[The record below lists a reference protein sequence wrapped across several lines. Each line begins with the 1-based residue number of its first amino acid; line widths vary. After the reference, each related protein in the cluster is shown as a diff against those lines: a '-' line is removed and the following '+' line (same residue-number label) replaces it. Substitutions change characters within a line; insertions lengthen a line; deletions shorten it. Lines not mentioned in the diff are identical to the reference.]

1 MNPSDYPSIQQ
12 MLDSLK
18 YLREETFL
26 LDERDET
33 HLWVVSRWIDLLLD
47 DTDYR
52 EMRNQPELLDEPD
65 DCGMLVEFLPDL
77 PGIGEGSKYIIEI
90 SHQGADDITITIS
103 DDCQYDTCKITQKN
117 LYQLARMA
125 LVILLQTENLKTRE
139 RNKNEH
145 PGK

>member
-1 MNPSDYPSIQQ
+1 MTDHPSIQQ

-18 YLREETFL
+18 YLREETTL
-26 LDERDET
+26 LDERDKT
-33 HLWVVSRWIDLLLD
+33 HLRVVARWINLLLD

-52 EMRNQPELLDEPD
+52 EMRNQPELLDKPD
-65 DCGMLVEFLPDL
+65 DCGVLVEFLPDL

-90 SHQGADDITITIS
+90 SHQGPDDITIIIS
-103 DDCQYDTCKITQKN
+103 DDCQYGTCKITQKN

-125 LVILLQTENLKTRE
+125 LVILLQAENLKTRE
-139 RNKNEH
+139 QNKNEH

>member
-1 MNPSDYPSIQQ
+1 MTDHPSIQQ

-18 YLREETFL
+18 YLWEETTL
-26 LDERDET
+26 LDEEDEK
-33 HLWVVSRWIDLLLD
+33 HLRVVSRWINFLLD
-47 DTDYR
+47 DTDYQ
-52 EMRNQPELLDEPD
+52 EMLNQPEFRDKPD
-65 DCGMLVEFLPDL
+65 DCGTLVTFLPDM
-77 PGIGEGSKYIIEI
+77 PGIGAGAKYIIEI

-139 RNKNEH
+139 RNKNEN
-145 PGK
+145 PGNP

>member
-1 MNPSDYPSIQQ
+1 MTDHPSIQQ

-18 YLREETFL
+18 CLREETTL
-26 LDERDET
+26 LDEEDEK
-33 HLWVVSRWIDLLLD
+33 HLRVVSRWINFLLD
-47 DTDYR
+47 DTDYQ
-52 EMRNQPELLDEPD
+52 EMLNQPEFRDKPD
-65 DCGMLVEFLPDL
+65 DYGVLVEFLPDM
-77 PGIGEGSKYIIEI
+77 PGVGAGAKYIIES

-103 DDCQYDTCKITQKN
+103 DDCKYDACKITQKN

-145 PGK
+145 PCK

>member
-1 MNPSDYPSIQQ
+1 MTDHPSIQQ

-18 YLREETFL
+18 YLWEETTL
-26 LDERDET
+26 LDEEDEK
-33 HLWVVSRWIDLLLD
+33 HLRVVSRWINFLLD
-47 DTDYR
+47 DTDYQ
-52 EMRNQPELLDEPD
+52 EMLNQPEFRDKPD
-65 DCGMLVEFLPDL
+65 DYGVLVEFLPDL
-77 PGIGEGSKYIIEI
+77 PGIGAGAKYIIEI

-103 DDCQYDTCKITQKN
+103 DDCKYDACKITQKN

-139 RNKNEH
+139 RNKNER

>member
-1 MNPSDYPSIQQ
+1 MTDHPSIQQ

-18 YLREETFL
+18 YLREDTTL
-26 LDERDET
+26 LDEEDEK
-33 HLWVVSRWIDLLLD
+33 HLRVVSRWINFLLD

-52 EMRNQPELLDEPD
+52 EMRNQPEFRDKPD

-103 DDCQYDTCKITQKN
+103 DDCQYGTCKITQKN

-125 LVILLQTENLKTRE
+125 LVILLQIEN
-139 RNKNEH
+139 
-145 PGK
+145 PGNP

>member
-1 MNPSDYPSIQQ
+1 

-18 YLREETFL
+18 YLQEETAL
-26 LDERDET
+26 LDKKDEK
-33 HLWVVSRWIDLLLD
+33 HLRVVSSWIDLLLD

-52 EMRNQPELLDEPD
+52 EMQNQPEFRDKPD
-65 DCGMLVEFLPDL
+65 DYGVLVEFLPDL
-77 PGIGEGSKYIIEI
+77 PGIGAGAKYIIEI

-103 DDCQYDTCKITQKN
+103 DDCKYDACKITQKN

-139 RNKNEH
+139 RNKNER

>member
-33 HLWVVSRWIDLLLD
+33 HLRVVSRWIDLLLD

-65 DCGMLVEFLPDL
+65 DYGMLVEFLPNL

-125 LVILLQTENLKTRE
+125 LMILLQTENLKTRE
-139 RNKNEH
+139 QNKNER

>member
-1 MNPSDYPSIQQ
+1 MTDHPSIQQ

-18 YLREETFL
+18 YLREETTL
-26 LDERDET
+26 LDERDT
-33 HLWVVSRWIDLLLD
+33 HLRVVSRWIDLLLD

-52 EMRNQPELLDEPD
+52 EMRNQPEFLDEPD

-103 DDCQYDTCKITQKN
+103 DVCQYDTCKITQKN

-125 LVILLQTENLKTRE
+125 LVILLQTEN
-139 RNKNEH
+139 
-145 PGK
+145 PGNP

>member
-1 MNPSDYPSIQQ
+1 MTDHPSIQQ

-18 YLREETFL
+18 YLREETTL
-26 LDERDET
+26 LDEKDEK
-33 HLWVVSRWIDLLLD
+33 HLQVVSRWIDLLLD

-52 EMRNQPELLDEPD
+52 EMRNQPEFRDKPD
-65 DCGMLVEFLPDL
+65 DYGTLVTFLPDL

-90 SHQGADDITITIS
+90 SHQGPDDITITIS
-103 DDCQYDTCKITQKN
+103 DDCQYGTCKITQKN

-125 LVILLQTENLKTRE
+125 LVILLQTENLKNGE
-139 RNKNEH
+139 WNKNER

>member
-1 MNPSDYPSIQQ
+1 MTHPSTQQ

-18 YLREETFL
+18 HLREETTL
-26 LDERDET
+26 LDEKDEK
-33 HLWVVSRWIDLLLD
+33 HLRVVSRWIDFLLD
-47 DTDYR
+47 DTDYQ
-52 EMRNQPELLDEPD
+52 EMRNQPELLDK
-65 DCGMLVEFLPDL
+65 PDL

-103 DDCQYDTCKITQKN
+103 DDCQYGTCKITQKN

-139 RNKNEH
+139 WNKNER

>member
-1 MNPSDYPSIQQ
+1 MTDHTSIQQ

-18 YLREETFL
+18 YLQEETTL
-26 LDERDET
+26 LDERDEK
-33 HLWVVSRWIDLLLD
+33 HLRVVSRWIELLLD
-47 DTDYR
+47 DTDYQ
-52 EMRNQPELLDEPD
+52 EMRNQPELLDKPD
-65 DCGMLVEFLPDL
+65 DYGTLVTFLPDL

-103 DDCQYDTCKITQKN
+103 DDCKYDACKITQKN

-139 RNKNEH
+139 WNKNER

>member
-1 MNPSDYPSIQQ
+1 MTDHPSIQQ

-18 YLREETFL
+18 YLREETTL
-26 LDERDET
+26 LDERDT
-33 HLWVVSRWIDLLLD
+33 HLRVVSRWIDLLLD

-52 EMRNQPELLDEPD
+52 EMRNQPEFLDKPD
-65 DCGMLVEFLPDL
+65 DCGVLVEFLPDL

-103 DDCQYDTCKITQKN
+103 DDCQYGACKITQKN

-139 RNKNEH
+139 WNKNER

>member
-1 MNPSDYPSIQQ
+1 MTDHPSIQQ

-18 YLREETFL
+18 YLREETTL
-26 LDERDET
+26 LDERDKT
-33 HLWVVSRWIDLLLD
+33 HLRVVARWINLLLD

-52 EMRNQPELLDEPD
+52 EMRNQPELLDKPD
-65 DCGMLVEFLPDL
+65 DCGVLVEFLPDL

-103 DDCQYDTCKITQKN
+103 DDCQYGTCKITQKT

-125 LVILLQTENLKTRE
+125 LVILLRTENLKTRE

-145 PGK
+145 PSK

>member
-1 MNPSDYPSIQQ
+1 MTDHPSIQQ

-18 YLREETFL
+18 YLREETTL
-26 LDERDET
+26 LDEEDEKY
-33 HLWVVSRWIDLLLD
+33 LRVVSSWIDLLLD
-47 DTDYR
+47 DTDYQ
-52 EMRNQPELLDEPD
+52 EMLNQPEFRDKPD
-65 DCGMLVEFLPDL
+65 DYGVLVEFLPDL
-77 PGIGEGSKYIIEI
+77 PGIGAGAKYIIEI

-103 DDCQYDTCKITQKN
+103 DDCKYDACKITQKN

-139 RNKNEH
+139 RNKNER

>member
-1 MNPSDYPSIQQ
+1 MTDHPSIQQ

-18 YLREETFL
+18 CLREETTL
-26 LDERDET
+26 LDEEDEK
-33 HLWVVSRWIDLLLD
+33 HLRVVSRWINFLLD
-47 DTDYR
+47 DTDYQ
-52 EMRNQPELLDEPD
+52 EMLNQPEFRDKPD
-65 DCGMLVEFLPDL
+65 DCGTLVEFLPDM
-77 PGIGEGSKYIIEI
+77 PGVGAGAKYIIEI

-103 DDCQYDTCKITQKN
+103 DDCKYDACKITQKN

-145 PGK
+145 PCK

>member
-1 MNPSDYPSIQQ
+1 MTDHPSIQQ

-18 YLREETFL
+18 YLWEETTL
-26 LDERDET
+26 LDKKDEK
-33 HLWVVSRWIDLLLD
+33 HLRVVSSWIDLLLD
-47 DTDYR
+47 DTDYQ
-52 EMRNQPELLDEPD
+52 EMQNQPEFRDKPND
-65 DCGMLVEFLPDL
+65 YGVLVEFLPDL
-77 PGIGEGSKYIIEI
+77 PGIGAGAKYIIEI

-103 DDCQYDTCKITQKN
+103 DDCKYDACKITQKN

-125 LVILLQTENLKTRE
+125 LVILLQAENLKTRE

>member
-1 MNPSDYPSIQQ
+1 MTDHPSIQQ
-12 MLDSLK
+12 MLDSLM
-18 YLREETFL
+18 YLREETTL

-33 HLWVVSRWIDLLLD
+33 HLRVVSRWIDLLLD

-52 EMRNQPELLDEPD
+52 EMRNQPELLGKPD

-90 SHQGADDITITIS
+90 SHQGADDITIIIS
-103 DDCQYDTCKITQKN
+103 DDCQDGTCKITQKN

-125 LVILLQTENLKTRE
+125 LVILLQTEN
-139 RNKNEH
+139 
-145 PGK
+145 PGNP

>member
-1 MNPSDYPSIQQ
+1 MTDHPSIQQ

-18 YLREETFL
+18 YLQEETTL
-26 LDERDET
+26 LDEKHEK
-33 HLWVVSRWIDLLLD
+33 HLRVVSSWIDLLLD

-52 EMRNQPELLDEPD
+52 EMRNQPEFRDKPD
-65 DCGMLVEFLPDL
+65 DCGTLVEFLPDL

-103 DDCQYDTCKITQKN
+103 DDCKYDACKITQKN
-117 LYQLARMA
+117 LYQLARMT

>member
-1 MNPSDYPSIQQ
+1 MTDHPSIQQ

-18 YLREETFL
+18 YLREETTL
-26 LDERDET
+26 LDERDT
-33 HLWVVSRWIDLLLD
+33 HLRVVSRWIDLLLD

-52 EMRNQPELLDEPD
+52 EMRNQPEFLDKPD
-65 DCGMLVEFLPDL
+65 DCGVLVEFLPDL

-103 DDCQYDTCKITQKN
+103 DDCQYGTCKITQKN

-139 RNKNEH
+139 RNKNGH

>member
-1 MNPSDYPSIQQ
+1 MTDHPSIQQ

-18 YLREETFL
+18 YLREETTL
-26 LDERDET
+26 LDERDIT
-33 HLWVVSRWIDLLLD
+33 HLRVVSSGIDLLLD
-47 DTDYR
+47 DTDYW
-52 EMRNQPELLDEPD
+52 EMQNQPEFLDKPD
-65 DCGMLVEFLPDL
+65 DYGTLVTFLPNL

-103 DDCQYDTCKITQKN
+103 DDCKYGTCKITQKN

-139 RNKNEH
+139 WNKNER

>member
-1 MNPSDYPSIQQ
+1 MTDHTSIQQ

-18 YLREETFL
+18 YLREETTL
-26 LDERDET
+26 LDERDKT
-33 HLWVVSRWIDLLLD
+33 HLRVVARWINLLLD

-52 EMRNQPELLDEPD
+52 EMRNQPELLDKPD
-65 DCGMLVEFLPDL
+65 DCGVLVEFLPDL

-90 SHQGADDITITIS
+90 SHQGPDDITIIIS
-103 DDCQYDTCKITQKN
+103 DDCQYGTCKITQKN

-125 LVILLQTENLKTRE
+125 LVILLQAENLKTRE
-139 RNKNEH
+139 QNKNEH

>member
-1 MNPSDYPSIQQ
+1 MTDHPSIQQ

-18 YLREETFL
+18 YLQEETAL
-26 LDERDET
+26 LDKKDEK
-33 HLWVVSRWIDLLLD
+33 HLRVVSSWIDLLLD

-52 EMRNQPELLDEPD
+52 EMQNQPEFRDKPD
-65 DCGMLVEFLPDL
+65 DYGVLVEFLPDL
-77 PGIGEGSKYIIEI
+77 PGIGAGAKYIIEI

-103 DDCQYDTCKITQKN
+103 DDCKYDACKITQKN

-125 LVILLQTENLKTRE
+125 LVILLQTEKLKTRE
-139 RNKNEH
+139 RNKNER

>member
-1 MNPSDYPSIQQ
+1 MTDHPSIQQ

-18 YLREETFL
+18 YLQEETTL
-26 LDERDET
+26 LDKKDEK
-33 HLWVVSRWIDLLLD
+33 HLRVVSSWIDLLLD

-52 EMRNQPELLDEPD
+52 EMQNQPEFRDKPD
-65 DCGMLVEFLPDL
+65 DCGTLVEFLPDL
-77 PGIGEGSKYIIEI
+77 PGIREGSKYIIEI
-90 SHQGADDITITIS
+90 SHQGAADITITIS
-103 DDCQYDTCKITQKN
+103 DDCKYDTCKITQKN

-145 PGK
+145 PSK

>member
-1 MNPSDYPSIQQ
+1 

-18 YLREETFL
+18 YLQEETAL
-26 LDERDET
+26 LDKKDEK
-33 HLWVVSRWIDLLLD
+33 HLRVVSSWIDLLLD

-52 EMRNQPELLDEPD
+52 EMQNQPEFRDKPD
-65 DCGMLVEFLPDL
+65 DYGVLVEFLPDL
-77 PGIGEGSKYIIEI
+77 PGIGVGAKYIIEI

-103 DDCQYDTCKITQKN
+103 DDCKYDACKITQKN

-139 RNKNEH
+139 RNKNER

>member
-1 MNPSDYPSIQQ
+1 MTDHPSIQQ

-18 YLREETFL
+18 YLQEETAL
-26 LDERDET
+26 LDKKDEK
-33 HLWVVSRWIDLLLD
+33 HLRVVSSWIDLLLD

-52 EMRNQPELLDEPD
+52 EMQNQPEFRDKPD
-65 DCGMLVEFLPDL
+65 DYGVLVEFLPDL
-77 PGIGEGSKYIIEI
+77 PGIGAGAKYIIEI

-103 DDCQYDTCKITQKN
+103 DDCKYDACKITQKN

-139 RNKNEH
+139 RHKNEH

>member
-1 MNPSDYPSIQQ
+1 MTDHPSIQQ

-18 YLREETFL
+18 YLWEETTL
-26 LDERDET
+26 LDEEDEK
-33 HLWVVSRWIDLLLD
+33 HLRVVSSWIDLLLD

-52 EMRNQPELLDEPD
+52 EMLNQPEFRDKPD
-65 DCGMLVEFLPDL
+65 DYGVLVEFLPDL

-103 DDCQYDTCKITQKN
+103 DDCKYDACKITQKN

-125 LVILLQTENLKTRE
+125 LVILLQAENLKTRE
-139 RNKNEH
+139 RNKNER

>member
-1 MNPSDYPSIQQ
+1 

-18 YLREETFL
+18 YLREETTL
-26 LDERDET
+26 LDEKDEK
-33 HLWVVSRWIDLLLD
+33 HLRVVSSWIDLLLD

-52 EMRNQPELLDEPD
+52 EMRNQPEFRDKPD
-65 DCGMLVEFLPDL
+65 DCGTLVEFLPDM
-77 PGIGEGSKYIIEI
+77 PGIGAGAKYIIEI

-103 DDCQYDTCKITQKN
+103 DDCKYDACKITQKN

-139 RNKNEH
+139 RNKNER

>member
-1 MNPSDYPSIQQ
+1 MTDHPSIQQ

-18 YLREETFL
+18 YLWEETTL
-26 LDERDET
+26 LDEEDEK
-33 HLWVVSRWIDLLLD
+33 HLRVVSRWIDLLLD

-52 EMRNQPELLDEPD
+52 EMLNQPEFRDKPD
-65 DCGMLVEFLPDL
+65 DYGVLVEFLPDL

-90 SHQGADDITITIS
+90 SHQGAADITITIS
-103 DDCQYDTCKITQKN
+103 DDCKYDACKITQKN

-139 RNKNEH
+139 RHKNEH

>member
-1 MNPSDYPSIQQ
+1 MTDHTSIQQ

-18 YLREETFL
+18 YLQEETFL

-33 HLWVVSRWIDLLLD
+33 HLWMVRRWIELLLD

-52 EMRNQPELLDEPD
+52 EMRNQPEFRDKPD
-65 DCGMLVEFLPDL
+65 DYGVLVTFLPDM
-77 PGIGEGSKYIIEI
+77 PGIGAGAKYIIGI
-90 SHQGADDITITIS
+90 SHQGPDDITITVS
-103 DDCQYDTCKITQKN
+103 DDCKYDACKITQKN

-139 RNKNEH
+139 WNKNER